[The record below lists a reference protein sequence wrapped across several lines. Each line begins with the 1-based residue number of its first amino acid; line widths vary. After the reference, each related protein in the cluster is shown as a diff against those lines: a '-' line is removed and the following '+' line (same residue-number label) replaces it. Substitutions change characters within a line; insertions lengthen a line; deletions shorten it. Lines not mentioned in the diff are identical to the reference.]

1 MRLKLVFQFSLFC
14 GLLLYGFNK
23 MASFGSENAWRI
35 EKLRITWS
43 YYSGRL
49 DPYIEITD
57 PNQIAELHKR
67 LTGLTPLG
75 HPAKKPAFVG
85 GYIFSL
91 PADGQHSA
99 TRWFSLYSEEITIS
113 TDGKSEYFGDSKQAE
128 KYIKSLFDLPENQ
141 RTGNPSAK
149 NFQNEK

>member
-1 MRLKLVFQFSLFC
+1 
-14 GLLLYGFNK
+14 
-23 MASFGSENAWRI
+23 MASFGSEDAWPI
-35 EKLRITWS
+35 KKLRITWS
-43 YYSGRL
+43 YFSGRP
-49 DPYIEITD
+49 DPYIDVTD
-57 PNQIAELHKR
+57 PKQIGELHKR

-99 TRWFSLYSEEITIS
+99 TRWFSLYSEEITIR
-113 TDGKSEYFGDSKQAE
+113 TGDKSECFGDSKQAE

-141 RTGNPSAK
+141 RTGSPSAK
-149 NFQNEK
+149 NFQKDK